1 MSSKPFV
8 IVLIVVCLMLSG
20 GLVVRHNN
28 AVKKEG
34 EQLAVINTQSNQV
47 VKLTEELNE
56 QKQVNL
62 SLEGDLTQRQDDLKR
77 LTNQLQQTAAN
88 LVRTEAEAKKAA
100 EAAAAEMAKR
110 DARITELEGQRD
122 DLTRRMTELN
132 GAITTLETDIAETQR
147 KLAASEGDRTFLM
160 KELKRMQQEKSD
172 LERQFNDLAMLRD
185 QVRRLRDEL
194 SISRRL
200 DWLRRGIYGTPRGA
214 EKLLQTTTQTNRNF
228 DLNVELK
235 RDGSVQVNPGA
246 TNAPAPANPPR

>member
-8 IVLIVVCLMLSG
+8 IVLIIVCLALSG
-20 GLVVRHNN
+20 GLYMRHSK
-28 AVKKEG
+28 AVKIEAD
-34 EQLAVINTQSNQV
+34 QASVITTLSNRV
-47 VKLTEELNE
+47 VKVEESLNE

-62 SLEGDLTQRQDDLKR
+62 SLESDLTQKQDDLKK

-88 LVRTEAEAKKAA
+88 LVRTEADAKKAA
-100 EAAAAEMAKR
+100 EAASAEMAKR
-110 DARITELEGQRD
+110 EARITELEGQRD

-132 GAITTLETDIAETQR
+132 GSITTLEGEIQETQR

-160 KELKRMQQEKSD
+160 KELKRMQQEKND
-172 LERQFNDLAMLRD
+172 LEKQFNDLAMLRD

-214 EKLLQTTTQTNRNF
+214 EKLLQSSSPTNRNY

-246 TNAPAPANPPR
+246 TNAPANPR

>member
-8 IVLIVVCLMLSG
+8 VILIIVCLALSG
-20 GLVVRHNN
+20 GLYLRHSK
-28 AVKKEG
+28 AVKVE
-34 EQLAVINTQSNQV
+34 ATQTEMITTYSNRLMKV
-47 VKLTEELNE
+47 EESLTE

-62 SLEGDLTQRQDDLKR
+62 SLEGDLTQRQDELKK
-77 LTNQLQQTAAN
+77 LTNQLQQTAAS

-100 EAAAAEMAKR
+100 ETASAEMAKR
-110 DARITELEGQRD
+110 EARITELEGQRD

-132 GAITTLETDIAETQR
+132 GSITTLEGEIQETQR

-160 KELKRMQQEKSD
+160 KELKRMQQEKND
-172 LERQFNDLAMLRD
+172 LEKQFNDLAMLRD

-214 EKLLQTTTQTNRNF
+214 EKLLQTTAPTNRNY

-246 TNAPAPANPPR
+246 TNAPANPR